1 MLTSVM
7 ADGATIE
14 SRTSETVVCLVTT
27 PHADAERIALTI
39 VEERLAACVNIVPLV
54 RSIYRWQGKIE
65 QDDEA
70 LLVVKTTRGTVS
82 HLNDLLDTIH
92 PYETF
97 ELVALDVLAG
107 AQRYLEWIE
116 SSVDPAHA

>member
-14 SRTSETVVCLVTT
+14 SRPSEAVVCLVTT
-27 PHADAERIALTI
+27 PQTDAERIASTV
-39 VEERLAACVNIVPLV
+39 VEEGLAACVNILPLV
-54 RSIYRWQGKIE
+54 RSIYRWQGKLQ

-70 LLVVKTTRGTVS
+70 LLVLKTTRGTIS
-82 HLNDLLDTIH
+82 RLDDRLGAIH

-97 ELVALDVLAG
+97 ELVALDVVAG

-116 SSVDPAHA
+116 GSVDPTHA

>member
-14 SRTSETVVCLVTT
+14 PRPSEAVVCLVTT
-27 PHADAERIALTI
+27 PQADAERIASTV

-54 RSIYRWQGKIE
+54 RSIYRWQGKVE
-65 QDDEA
+65 RNDEA
-70 LLVVKTTRGTVS
+70 LLVVKTTRGKVS
-82 HLNDLLDTIH
+82 PLDDLLGAIH

-97 ELVALDVLAG
+97 ELVALDVVAG

-116 SSVDPAHA
+116 GSVDPAHA